1 MCVCLC
7 VCTFCVCIY
16 GCVHVCAHT
25 HTCVCLCVC
34 EIVNIREEEAINF
47 EEKDMKRVGDR
58 RLERIWMEEIKPG
71 KQCNSL

>member
-1 MCVCLC
+1 M
-7 VCTFCVCIY
+7 
-16 GCVHVCAHT
+16 
-25 HTCVCLCVC
+25 CLCVC